1 MFIHRGKESL
11 ELDAAPSLN
20 IVSLRRLEFKL
31 GLKRG
36 YLRSLAAHARGHYN
50 PFVKPEKYRP
60 FQKVF
65 KKPKQRLID
74 NPDEEL
80 KEVQKRIYRRLLRLE
95 TLPGYI
101 CGGVKGKS
109 LLDNVKLH
117 PDVGVLVTVD
127 IANFFPSVTSQYVYF
142 LWNSVLNCSPEISA
156 LLTKLT
162 SFERHL
168 PQGAATSTPLANI
181 LICAIDQEIRTECER
196 MGVKYSTWVDDLA
209 FSGANA
215 RHVIPVVISAL
226 SKAGLRVSRKKIKVM
241 GTGRRKV
248 LNGIVLGKVP
258 TLPRENLSRI
268 RSGIHK
274 LAIGEVNLDSY
285 EEYVQSLIARIRQ
298 AQTINA
304 SQALKLRLQLIDV
317 LKKGSFPKAFRR
329 RYLRQL
335 SRPTHSPLPRKPV
348 CHALKVETRSA
359 DITDTVQT
367 KDDTH
372 KPHS

>member
-1 MFIHRGKESL
+1 MFIQREEENL

-20 IVSLRRLEFKL
+20 IISLRQLEFKL

-36 YLRSLAAHARGHYN
+36 YLRSLAAHAGGHYS

-60 FQKVF
+60 FQKIF
-65 KKPKQRLID
+65 NKPKQRLID

-80 KEVQKRIYRRLLRLE
+80 KEVQKRIYRRLLRPE
-95 TLPGYI
+95 ALPNYI

-109 LLDNVKLH
+109 LLDSVKLH

-181 LICAIDQEIRTECER
+181 LICAIDQQIRTECER

-209 FSGANA
+209 FSGTNA

-226 SKAGLRVSRKKIKVM
+226 RKAGLRVSRKKMKVM
-241 GTGRRKV
+241 GVGLRNQRTHESAWM
-248 LNGIVLGKVP
+248 
-258 TLPRENLSRI
+258 LPARLKR
-268 RSGIHK
+268 
-274 LAIGEVNLDSY
+274 LAG
-285 EEYVQSLIARIRQ
+285 
-298 AQTINA
+298 T
-304 SQALKLRLQLIDV
+304 
-317 LKKGSFPKAFRR
+317 
-329 RYLRQL
+329 
-335 SRPTHSPLPRKPV
+335 
-348 CHALKVETRSA
+348 
-359 DITDTVQT
+359 
-367 KDDTH
+367 
-372 KPHS
+372 